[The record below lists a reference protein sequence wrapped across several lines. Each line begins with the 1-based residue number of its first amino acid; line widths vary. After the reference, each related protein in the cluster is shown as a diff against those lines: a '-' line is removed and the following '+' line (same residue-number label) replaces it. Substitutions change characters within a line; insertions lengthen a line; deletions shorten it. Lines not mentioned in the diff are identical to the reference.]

1 MGSLLVLL
9 GIKHPARK
17 NAGFFFGLN
26 ECKILHK
33 FAQFLKRR
41 FCCAA
46 PALAGPGR
54 SAQSAQKE
62 ACLARRRG
70 GGASAR
76 FGGRE
81 GVGIPRQKP
90 PAGRALSRCIR
101 RERRQ
106 KPARMALAAS
116 GWGYSIEVFAG
127 WPTWPGMAVL
137 QVGTALPG
145 IAVRYLQ
152 ITSGFPAGRK
162 G

>member
-1 MGSLLVLL
+1 M
-9 GIKHPARK
+9 IKTLTPSIRRTLK
-17 NAGFFFGLN
+17 L
-26 ECKILHK
+26 CKKTHK
-33 FAQFLKRR
+33 FAQLLKRC
-41 FCCAA
+41 FCFAA
-46 PALAGPGR
+46 PVLAGPGR
-54 SAQSAQKE
+54 PAQRAQKE

-90 PAGRALSRCIR
+90 SAGRALSRCIR

-116 GWGYSIEVFAG
+116 GWGYSIEVFPG
-127 WPTWPGMAVL
+127 WPTWPGMVVL
-137 QVGTALPG
+137 QVGTAPPG
-145 IAVRYLQ
+145 MAVRYLQ
-152 ITSGFPAGRK
+152 FTSGFPAGRK